1 MAETLL
7 RKSATGEGY
16 ELRCPRDYEA
26 QAIEYTGSHSMLVDF
41 NALPCPAKVIGADP
55 TLPYSYLPSY
65 ALDDIMTVDY
75 DFIPEATHL
84 LQLEKPGECA
94 AAIREFIERHGLI

>member
-1 MAETLL
+1 
-7 RKSATGEGY
+7 
-16 ELRCPRDYEA
+16 
-26 QAIEYTGSHSMLVDF
+26 MLVDF

-55 TLPYSYLPSY
+55 TLVYSYLPSY

-84 LQLEKPGECA
+84 LQLEKPEECA
-94 AAIREFIERHGLI
+94 AAIREFIERHRLM